1 MPALSFLSSTLER
14 AKPAVARTSTGGKP
28 TEMGVR
34 YLSKN
39 DAIELSHLH
48 QPFMLTLSLL
58 RRSDALKRQ
67 DGNFA
72 AGFALVFG
80 KTRHHLDHFGVK
92 LAAFGLSGRGGTD
105 LEAPG
110 ANLDGRDRVGQQ
122 VVVPVGIAGR
132 AAFGGDDD
140 KAVPIGDIG
149 HRRGAR
155 LAAFRA
161 NCGQ

>member
-1 MPALSFLSSTLER
+1 MQMNILSLFSSPCS
-14 AKPAVARTSTGGKP
+14 ASTDRSGISLDIDSQHV
-28 TEMGVR
+28 GVI
-34 YLSKN
+34 YGC
-39 DAIELSHLH
+39 A
-48 QPFMLTLSLL
+48 LTLLLL

-105 LEAPG
+105 LEALG

-132 AAFGGDDD
+132 AAFGGDD
-140 KAVPIGDIG
+140 
-149 HRRGAR
+149 
-155 LAAFRA
+155 
-161 NCGQ
+161 